1 MSIQE
6 FLDQGAVR
14 ISVIGLIVILSVFLL
29 AQTISTATHFGRAA
43 GTPATDTIT
52 VSGTGKA
59 SLAPDVAKITFS
71 VQNTSAKVADAQA
84 ATTKQANAALAF
96 VKEKGIADK
105 DVKTLSYNVYPQ
117 YEYTRCL
124 AGEACPPSTPKIS
137 GYQVSET
144 VQVTVRNLD
153 LTGDLLQG
161 LGSLEVQNIS
171 GPNFTLDDPNAG
183 QDAARANAI
192 DDAKVKAQ
200 ILARQLGVHLVK
212 IVNFNESSGGNPVM
226 YAAMAK
232 DSAMGV
238 GGAPAPQVPAG
249 ENEYNSTVSIT
260 YEIR

>member
-1 MSIQE
+1 MNIQE
-6 FLDQGAVR
+6 FLGQGALRLVAA
-14 ISVIGLIVILSVFLL
+14 GLMVTLSIFLL
-29 AQTISTATHFGRAA
+29 AETISTASHFGRAE

-59 SLAPDVAKITFS
+59 SMAPDVAKITFS
-71 VQNTSAKVADAQA
+71 VQHTEPKVADAQA
-84 ATTKQANAALAF
+84 ATTEQANAALAF

-105 DVKTLSYNVYPQ
+105 DIKTLSYNVYPQ
-117 YEYTRCL
+117 YEYARCF
-124 AGEACPPSTPKIS
+124 AGEVCPPNTPKIS

-144 VQVTVRNLD
+144 IQVTVRNLD

-171 GPNFTLDDPNAG
+171 GPNFTLDNPNAG

-200 ILARQLGVHLVK
+200 ILARQLGVRLVK
-212 IVNFNESSGGNPVM
+212 IVNFNESTGGYPVM
-226 YAAMAK
+226 YSTMAK
-232 DSAMGV
+232 DSV
-238 GGAPAPQVPAG
+238 GGMGGAATPEVPLG